1 MRLWTG
7 SIAWLL
13 VAMVGRAGL
22 AQEGTPAAPAA
33 SRLAMGSMVTIEP
46 DLNVSETVSRH
57 DVVEILATDAKYDWA
72 KDAEFRRDIW
82 GLQFR
87 FKPLR
92 YVWVD
97 FPQATGVMQR
107 KLVRYMVYSVHNPG
121 KAMHPVAEE
130 NGTFKVE
137 RVDMPIRFIPKFVL
151 DIPKLDKSYTES
163 SLPLAVR
170 LIRQREDSSV
180 QLLSSEEI
188 SGREL
193 AVGATLWGVATWE
206 DVDPRMDH
214 FSVYVEGLTNAYQWT
229 DAEGAYKVGAP
240 LGTGRRLARKMLKLN
255 FWRPGD
261 EYFEHE
267 DEIRY
272 PAPGQVDYEWVYR

>member
-7 SIAWLL
+7 SIALL
-13 VAMVGRAGL
+13 LMAVIGRTGL
-22 AQEGTPAAPAA
+22 TAEKATAAPA
-33 SRLAMGSMVTIEP
+33 SRLARGAMITVEP
-46 DLNVSETVSRH
+46 DLNVSETVARH
-57 DVVEILATDAKYDWA
+57 DVVELLAVDGKYDWA
-72 KDAEFRRDIW
+72 KDATFRRDVW
-82 GLQFR
+82 GLQFQ
-87 FKPLR
+87 FKPVR

-97 FPQATGVMQR
+97 IPQASGMMQR
-107 KLVRYMVYSVHNPG
+107 KLIRYLVYAVHNPG
-121 KAMHPVAEE
+121 KALHPVAAE
-130 NGTFKVE
+130 NGVFKTE
-137 RVDMPIRFIPKFVL
+137 RVDLPIRFIPKFL
-151 DIPKLDKSYTES
+151 FEIPKLEKSYPDRTI
-163 SLPLAVR
+163 PLAVR

-180 QLLSSEEI
+180 QLLSGDEI
-188 SGREL
+188 SGREI
-193 AVGATLWGVATWE
+193 AVGATLWGIATWE

-214 FSVYVEGLTNAYQWT
+214 FSIYVEGLTNAYQWT
-229 DAEGAYKVGAP
+229 DEAGTYKVGSP